1 MPIVGLYRPHAHQSM
16 PCQVDV
22 RALCDISR
30 SSKTQAVWRT
40 LTSWSSALN
49 TSNKYIYYIYIY
61 WWWQVKAP
69 TLKLGAHFGSG
80 SPTDARSHITL
91 WRLAAPPAT
100 KGLAGSPC
108 SEYAKLLMPR
118 AEFSAQDGK
127 ILRAKAMAT
136 NSCCWKLRCS
146 PEIGASNSHQVG
158 WVCLLALAGEYVPFL
173 HVPNSAT
180 VRIHDFVDQ
189 ALQGEPS

>member
-1 MPIVGLYRPHAHQSM
+1 MPISRCHARWMCGL
-16 PCQVDV
+16 CV
-22 RALCDISR
+22 ISQDLPR
-30 SSKTQAVWRT
+30 HRQCGGHWHRGLQHSIPPI
-40 LTSWSSALN
+40 N
-49 TSNKYIYYIYIY
+49 IYTIYIY